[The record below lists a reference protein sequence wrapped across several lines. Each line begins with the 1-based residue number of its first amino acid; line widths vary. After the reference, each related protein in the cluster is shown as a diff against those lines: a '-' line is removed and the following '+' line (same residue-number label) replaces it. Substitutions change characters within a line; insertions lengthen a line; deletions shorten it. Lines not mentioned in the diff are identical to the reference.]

1 MRGRRWMNDMEKE
14 YKSEEREERD
24 AGEERIETGEE
35 GVKGAAYKMDK
46 NENKFE
52 NSDQEQRQD

>member
-1 MRGRRWMNDMEKE
+1 MEKE